1 LLGEEFTVSE
11 MMRAFSAWV
20 ENDHVDDRGSF
31 RGYAFGISQ
40 ARYVIRKALR
50 IVDEQAK
57 KVGLDPLQHQALI
70 QIYGSSADRMPVNK
84 VAERL
89 DIAPAFASR
98 LIKELEG
105 KGLIRR
111 EHLPE
116 DKRVTWVAATDAGIQ
131 LLRDI
136 DDAVHIHVNYFQ
148 SQLTDEERMAALAIF
163 AFYVGLEGDSDLA
176 DAIRMSLG
184 NLGKKKS
191 SHVVS

>member
-1 LLGEEFTVSE
+1 

-20 ENDHVDDRGSF
+20 ENDRGDGQASF

-70 QIYGSSADRMPVNK
+70 QIYGSSATRMPVNK

-105 KGLIRR
+105 KGLIYR

-131 LLRDI
+131 LLQDI
-136 DDAVHIHVNYFQ
+136 DNAVHIHVNYFQ
-148 SQLTDEERMAALAIF
+148 AQLSDEERLAALAIF
-163 AFYVGLEGDSDLA
+163 AFYVGLEGDSHLA
-176 DAIRMSLG
+176 DAIRVSLG
-184 NLGKKKS
+184 DLGRSGS
-191 SHVVS
+191 SRFVS

>member
-1 LLGEEFTVSE
+1 
-11 MMRAFSAWV
+11 MRAFAAWV
-20 ENDHVDDRGSF
+20 ENDRPNAGANFH
-31 RGYAFGISQ
+31 GYAHGISQ
-40 ARYVIRKALR
+40 ARYVIRKVLR

-70 QIYGSSADRMPVNK
+70 QIDGNIDSPMPVNK

-111 EHLPE
+111 ESHPE
-116 DKRVTWVAATDAGIQ
+116 DRRVTCVAATGAGVQ

-136 DDAVHIHVNYFQ
+136 DDAVHVHVSYFQ
-148 SQLTDEERMAALAIF
+148 SQLSDDGRMAALAIF
-163 AFYVGLEGDSDLA
+163 AFYVGLEGDSALA
-176 DAIRMSLG
+176 KAIRDSL
-184 NLGKKKS
+184 
-191 SHVVS
+191 HAPAA